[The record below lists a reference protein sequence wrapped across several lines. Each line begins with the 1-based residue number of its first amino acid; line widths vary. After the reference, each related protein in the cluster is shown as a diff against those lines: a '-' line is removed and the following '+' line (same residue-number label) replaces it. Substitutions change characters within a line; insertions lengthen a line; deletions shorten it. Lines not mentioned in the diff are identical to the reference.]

1 MANAYFANLEGLI
14 REIRVNA
21 ARMFRLRQITQAQF
35 NDTIFRCNL
44 AEIQLRNRRNAYN
57 NYMTRR
63 RHAPNNQ
70 NSTRR
75 NGRSARPARSHT

>member
-35 NDTIFRCNL
+35 NYQIFLCNL
-44 AEIQLRNRRNAYN
+44 AEIHLRNRRNAYN

-63 RHAPNNQ
+63 RNAPNNQ